1 MTGRQTRRNCPFCQH
16 PRRDE
21 YEQNVRIGLLEV
33 GDLDRDQSWA
43 EGTAHRHMR
52 RHSGEYHNAS
62 NSECPI
68 CTHPERSAIEA
79 AVLGGI
85 AGIADMAVEL
95 EMTETAVSHHMER
108 HAAPIIQRQ
117 AQIENIPNA
126 ITSVSDAMRRTER
139 NLNRLN
145 DVFNDHMDLM
155 NAERVESGILDFKGL
170 DTAVK
175 LHREIRDTLSDLAEY
190 LTAATTIE
198 ESQQVNVLTVIQA
211 HFSEK
216 SPEEWRVL
224 RNALTEA
231 GVLDEG

>member
-21 YEQNVRIGLLEV
+21 YEQNIRMGLLEV
-33 GDLDRDQSWA
+33 EELDREQSWA

-52 RHSGEYHNAS
+52 RHAGEYHNES

-79 AVLGGI
+79 SVLGGI

-117 AQIENIPNA
+117 AQIENIPGA
-126 ITSVSDAMRRTER
+126 LTSVSDAMRRTEN

-145 DVFNDHMDLM
+145 EAFNDHMDLM

-190 LTAATTIE
+190 LSAAQTIE
-198 ESQQVNVLTVIQA
+198 ESQQVSVLTVIQA

-224 RNALTEA
+224 RNALSEA